1 MFNSINR
8 MYPRFME
15 GVRKLIR
22 RKYEMREYMRNEERY
37 MDGDVINKLNKIIAK
52 FLSKNKINY
61 YRVYIREK
69 YSRRLII

>member
-52 FLSKNKINY
+52 FLSKNKRNY